1 MFISV
6 TCAGVVIG
14 SADLEP
20 AAGLAHATLDAGP
33 GYAIAAAAARALGE
47 RLRRTQYWSAL
58 QGDFAASV
66 ARDWEGDRLALE
78 DDLGRELAVN
88 NIAIIEYPAT
98 AREIPIRLV
107 ADFRP
112 DLARV
117 EALLRSIDPAGGGRT
132 RPAA

>member
-1 MFISV
+1 MFVSV

-20 AAGLAHATLDAGP
+20 AEGLAHATLDAGV
-33 GYAIAAAAARALGE
+33 GYAIATEAARALGE
-47 RLRRTQYWSAL
+47 QLRRTQYWSPL

-66 ARDWEGDRLALE
+66 ARAWEGDRLALE
-78 DDLGRELAVN
+78 DALGRELGVN
-88 NIAIIEYPAT
+88 NIAVIEYPT
-98 AREIPIRLV
+98 PRPIPIRLV

-117 EALLRSIDPAGGGRT
+117 EALLRSIHPAGGGRT